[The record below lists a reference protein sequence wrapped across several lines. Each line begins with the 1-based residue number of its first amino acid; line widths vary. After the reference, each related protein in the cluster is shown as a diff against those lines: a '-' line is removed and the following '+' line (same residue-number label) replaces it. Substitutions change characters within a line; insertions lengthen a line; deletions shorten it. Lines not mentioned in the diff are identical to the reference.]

1 MILSSVTLGGGVVK
15 CIIDHSLG
23 VSELGSQLTGPMS
36 VVFVCAHVWKS
47 QVDDIEHLPQPFF
60 VIPPPFQLDLLASEH
75 QGSVCPLLAPPAL
88 GCVCCYTQ
96 LSVGTGDPNSGPL
109 ACAVSTS
116 LTELS
121 LQSLCGL

>member
-47 QVDDIEHLPQPFF
+47 QVD
-60 VIPPPFQLDLLASEH
+60 
-75 QGSVCPLLAPPAL
+75 
-88 GCVCCYTQ
+88 
-96 LSVGTGDPNSGPL
+96 
-109 ACAVSTS
+109 
-116 LTELS
+116 
-121 LQSLCGL
+121 